1 VDQERQ
7 AERTVT
13 FRMPMVALLAVPAGL
28 ALAGLGLLDIA
39 SERHS
44 APVGSAGFYL
54 IFLAVAMLAL
64 NCTLRVQ
71 LNPAGVRIR
80 VGWRSRLI
88 GWSEIRAITVA
99 PYHRSGRRV
108 ILWTASGRQVRLPLP
123 MANRAWGDAAF
134 QDGYHRIGQRWL
146 ASQAVRPGPA
156 PAYPWS
162 QR

>member
-1 VDQERQ
+1 VDHERP
-7 AERTVT
+7 AEPTVT
-13 FRMPMVALLAVPAGL
+13 FRMPMVALFAVPAGL

-44 APVGSAGFYL
+44 APVGSTGFYL

-64 NCTLRVQ
+64 NWTLRVQ

-80 VGWRSRLI
+80 IGWRGRLVS
-88 GWSEIRAITVA
+88 WSEIRAITVG

-108 ILWTASGRQVRLPLP
+108 ILWTGSGRQVWLPLP
-123 MANRAWGDAAF
+123 MANKAWGDAEF

-146 ASQAVRPGPA
+146 ASQAVRPGYPA
-156 PAYPWS
+156 AGAWPE
-162 QR
+162 R